1 MFQKT
6 KRISDEDILEF
17 YRHRRCDIC
26 GVKPCDPCH
35 IKTRGAGGSDEHFN
49 LMSLCRTHHT
59 EQHMLGF
66 YKMTKKY
73 PFFGQFLAGKGWVF
87 NGDKKLRRE

>member
-6 KRISDEDILEF
+6 IRKVDKDILEF

-26 GVKPCDPCH
+26 GVKPSDAAH
-35 IKTRGAGGSDEHFN
+35 IKTRGSGGPDEHFN
-49 LMSLCRTHHT
+49 LMSLCRAHHT
-59 EQHMLGF
+59 EQGQIGF
-66 YKMTKKY
+66 YKMVQKY

-87 NGDKKLRRE
+87 SGDKKLRRE